1 MTRVRAIARE
11 RGEHPAFG
19 VVRAGGVEL
28 LSYRES
34 WGAVCA
40 GSARLGRAGVEP
52 GARVGLLGE
61 TLPDWALAELALF
74 HRGGIAVPLDLNHPD
89 AVLRAV
95 LEDAGA
101 ETVLAS
107 ASQRER
113 AEGLGAEGTRPLRV
127 IPFPELVEPLG
138 DAGEDLPPRPAGPD
152 DTRLIVYTSGTT
164 GTPKGVT
171 LSEGN
176 VVGMIDAG
184 LQVVSFGRK
193 DVILS
198 VLPLSHIYAQILNL
212 LGPLLLGAS
221 VRFAEEA
228 TPQAVRRAL
237 EQGGVTAF
245 GAVPQFFSLFRD
257 RILAEVESRGRGVR
271 ILFHSLGRLSRVIRR
286 LTGWNPG
293 RHLFPSVQRAFGG
306 RLRLVVSAGSSLD
319 PELARQFTDW
329 GFSLLVA
336 YGLTETA
343 GAVTVTPTSDVD
355 ATTVGRPV
363 PGTEVRIDHPDPE
376 GVGEILVRG
385 PGVMRGYWNR
395 PEATA
400 EVIDRDGW
408 LHTGDL
414 GRFDRRGNLVITGRA
429 KELIVLPSGKNVYPE
444 ELDEHYATHP
454 RLREVCVVGLP
465 VSGGGE
471 RLHAVVVPDLDEF
484 RRQGV
489 TTVAD
494 HVRFDLE
501 NLGLELPAYQ
511 RVRAF
516 SLQTDPLPRTPT
528 RKVRRLEVRRRLLA
542 GEIEESLG
550 TVARSFAFDEESEA
564 RLAAPGVAA
573 VITAGRL
580 EGRAEGRLHPD
591 MTLEF
596 DLQMDSLERAELVAQ
611 LASTL
616 GPAFDTA
623 SASQAL
629 TLGELGRVVGE
640 ALEKGG
646 AVPVAGGGWPAL
658 FETPGFLDEAE
669 SLVPHRGPTRALT
682 TRASLALGRGLSRLL
697 FRPTVIGAENLPGRR
712 RPYIIAPNHV
722 SFLDPLL
729 LATWLPWEV
738 GRDACFLGWSE
749 YFRSWAGRRF
759 ARRYHIFPVDVGR
772 NLVRALQLGAAC
784 LALGRILVVF
794 PEGERSLDGRLQEF
808 KRGTALLARHT
819 KAPVVPAAIL
829 GAFEAWPRGQS
840 FPRPGR
846 VQLVFGPPLE
856 FRESFTED
864 AEADVERINAELRRR
879 IADLI
884 EDHGGPPPH
893 SLPGTAPA

>member
-1 MTRVRAIARE
+1 
-11 RGEHPAFG
+11 
-19 VVRAGGVEL
+19 
-28 LSYRES
+28 
-34 WGAVCA
+34 
-40 GSARLGRAGVEP
+40 
-52 GARVGLLGE
+52 
-61 TLPDWALAELALF
+61 
-74 HRGGIAVPLDLNHPD
+74 
-89 AVLRAV
+89 
-95 LEDAGA
+95 
-101 ETVLAS
+101 
-107 ASQRER
+107 
-113 AEGLGAEGTRPLRV
+113 
-127 IPFPELVEPLG
+127 
-138 DAGEDLPPRPAGPD
+138 
-152 DTRLIVYTSGTT
+152 
-164 GTPKGVT
+164 
-171 LSEGN
+171 
-176 VVGMIDAG
+176 MIDAG
-184 LQVVSFGRK
+184 LQVVDFNRK

-198 VLPLSHIYAQILNL
+198 VLPLSHIYAQVLNL

-257 RILAEVESRGRGVR
+257 RIQAEVESRGRAVR
-271 ILFHSLGRLSRVIRR
+271 LLFRSLERFSRVVRR

-293 RHLFPSVQRAFGG
+293 RHLFPAVQQAFGG
-306 RLRLVVSAGSSLD
+306 RLRLVVSAGSYLD

-329 GFSLLVA
+329 GFTLLVA
-336 YGLTETA
+336 YGLTETG
-343 GAVTVTPTSDVD
+343 GAVTVTPTDDID

-363 PGTEVRIDHPDPE
+363 PGVEVRIDRPDPE
-376 GVGEILVRG
+376 GIGEILTRG
-385 PGVMRGYWNR
+385 PGVMKGYWNR

-414 GRFDRRGNLVITGRA
+414 GRFDRSGNLVITGRA

-444 ELDEHYATHP
+444 ELDDHYGAHP
-454 RLREVCVVGLP
+454 RLSEVCVVGLP
-465 VSGGGE
+465 VPGGGE

-542 GEIEESLG
+542 GEIDESLG
-550 TVARSFAFDEESEA
+550 SVSRSFSFDGESEA

-573 VITAGRL
+573 VITAGHL
-580 EGRAEGRLHPD
+580 EQRAEGRLHPD

-596 DLQMDSLERAELVAQ
+596 DLQMDSLERAELMAQ
-611 LASTL
+611 LGSTL
-616 GPAFDTA
+616 GPAFDGE

-640 ALEKGG
+640 ALERG
-646 AVPVAGGGWPAL
+646 ATATSGKAGWPEL
-658 FETPGFLDEAE
+658 FEAPEFLAEAE
-669 SLVPHRGPTRALT
+669 SLVPDRSPVRSST
-682 TRASLALGRGLSRLL
+682 TRASLVLGRMISRLL
-697 FRPTVIGAENLPGRR
+697 FRTRIIGAENLPLRG

-729 LATWLPWEV
+729 LGVSFPWEV
-738 GRDACFLGWSE
+738 ARDACYLGWSD
-749 YFRSWAGRRF
+749 YFRSGSGRRF

-772 NLVRALQLGAAC
+772 NLVRALQLGAAS

-808 KRGTALLARHT
+808 KRGTALLTRHT
-819 KAPVVPAAIL
+819 GAPVVPAAIL
-829 GAFEAWPRGQS
+829 GAFEAWPRGRS
-840 FPRPGR
+840 LPRPGQI
-846 VQLVFGPPLE
+846 QLVFGPPVD
-856 FRESFTED
+856 FRESFTDD
-864 AEADVERINAELRRR
+864 AEADVERINGELRGK

-884 EDHGGPPPH
+884 EDHGGPPPRPL
-893 SLPGTAPA
+893 SGGTAA